1 YTCWFSCGLPLTAGA
16 ALLLDDLKMCI
27 KYFAFALLWFP
38 GVLHAQST
46 TQACDAP
53 TLDGGFF
60 APKQETY
67 SQGTKLSYTCN
78 EGRTLAMKG
87 WWATSTCHNGKWS
100 HQLQCIGKSSTNK
113 RPCSGINNV
122 FESKSNFT
130 ESMNA
135 CSVPPKIPH
144 AVIVHQD
151 YQEVFAAG
159 SEVQYEC
166 EDGYTAEGAHNT
178 KSVCTQGSWT
188 QGPTCRSSN
197 EGDTRLRYT
206 TMHYLSDSLVCF
218 QKYSCVFISVQSCGN
233 FPVIENAVAQQ
244 TSRYYL
250 IYRCQRLY
258 RLVGPERV
266 KCISSGTWSNLPE
279 CRVNFCAVNTN
290 DNPEYK
296 SVGTVHIENGEEERV
311 ECVKPHSW
319 SFEHYSKVRCINGR
333 VEATNC
339 KYYCKLSMFERVSQK
354 SFQCCVAYM
363 LPRFYY
369 L

>member
-1 YTCWFSCGLPLTAGA
+1 
-16 ALLLDDLKMCI
+16 MCI

-100 HQLQCIGKSSTNK
+100 HQPQCI
-113 RPCSGINNV
+113 
-122 FESKSNFT
+122 

-166 EDGYTAEGAHNT
+166 EDGYTAEGAHNK

-188 QGPTCRSSN
+188 AVPTCRSSN

-206 TMHYLSDSLVCF
+206 TI
-218 QKYSCVFISVQSCGN
+218 QNCGN

-244 TSRYYL
+244 TSQYYL
-250 IYRCQRLY
+250 TYRCQRLY

-266 KCISSGTWSNLPE
+266 RCISSGLMWSNLPK
-279 CRVNFCAVNTN
+279 CRANFCAVNTN
-290 DNPEYK
+290 DNRAYI

-311 ECVKPHSW
+311 ECVKQHSW
-319 SFEHYSKVRCINGR
+319 WLEHYSKVRCINGR
-333 VEATNC
+333 VEAT
-339 KYYCKLSMFERVSQK
+339 E
-354 SFQCCVAYM
+354 CCNWAEHAAGG
-363 LPRFYY
+363 L
-369 L
+369 LCD